1 MSITSMDRKQFGKTT
16 LASMDFSQGNVEIT
30 ERVKARFME
39 YNTQRARQP

>member
-1 MSITSMDRKQFGKTT
+1 MSIISMDRKQLGKTT

-30 ERVKARFME
+30 ERVKLRIME